1 MAVRESAMFM
11 SAETWCRHIFTL
23 LFKRM
28 MRFIVYWYIDLFI
41 KIHHFMQYRM
51 HYITVVVMPKKAKEL
66 SALAVSRL
74 KAEGRYAVGGV
85 DGLYL
90 RIAGRSRT
98 WVLCVAMGT
107 RINQAGKAVP
117 RRLNMGLGP
126 CQEISLTE
134 ARDKARELRKQIRN
148 GVDPLAE
155 KHALKAQ
162 QERQARKKKT
172 FSECAEAVIEIKA
185 SELNNKKHVAQWRS
199 TLETYAYPVIGKK
212 AVSEITKNDLLAILE
227 PIWLI
232 KNETASRVRGRIE
245 TVLDYAKAKEYF
257 EGDNPAAWKGMLKPL
272 LSMPG
277 KVQNRKHHAALPYS
291 EMGSFMA
298 ELCKRSGVS
307 ARALEFSILT
317 VARSGEVRGAGW
329 NEIDLKAKTWTI
341 PAERMK
347 ARKEHRVPLSEA
359 AISLLKALPRFKDNN
374 LVFPAPRGGQL
385 SDMSLTAVLKRM
397 GRKDLTQHGF
407 RSTFREWAGETTS
420 FQREVI
426 EHALAHQLADKAEAA
441 YQRGTLWPK
450 RVSLM
455 DEWTSY
461 CYAL

>member
-1 MAVRESAMFM
+1 
-11 SAETWCRHIFTL
+11 
-23 LFKRM
+23 
-28 MRFIVYWYIDLFI
+28 
-41 KIHHFMQYRM
+41 
-51 HYITVVVMPKKAKEL
+51 MPKKAREL

-90 RIAGRSRT
+90 RIAGRSRA

-107 RINQAGKAVP
+107 RINRAGKTVP

-126 CQEISLTE
+126 YQEVSLAE
-134 ARDKARELRKQIRN
+134 ARDKARELRRQIRN
-148 GVDPLAE
+148 GIDPLKE
-155 KHALKAQ
+155 KHTQKAH
-162 QERQARKKKT
+162 QEKTARKQKT
-172 FSECAEAVIEIKA
+172 FHECAEAVLEIKGR
-185 SELNNKKHVAQWRS
+185 ELKSKKHVAQWRS
-199 TLETYAYPVIGKK
+199 SLETYAYPVIGQKR
-212 AVSEITKNDLLAILE
+212 VGEITKTDLLAILE
-227 PIWLI
+227 PIWLT

-245 TVLDYAKAKEYF
+245 TVLDYAKAKEYL

-272 LSMPG
+272 LPMPS
-277 KVQNRKHHAALPYS
+277 KVQNKKHHAALPYG
-291 EMGSFMA
+291 ELGVFMA
-298 ELCKRSGVS
+298 ELRTRTGIS

-317 VARSGEVRGAGW
+317 VARSGEIRGAVW
-329 NEIDLKAKTWTI
+329 DEIDLAAKTWTI

-347 ARKEHRVPLSEA
+347 ASKEHRVPLSDA
-359 AISLLKALPRFKDNN
+359 AVALLRMLPRFKDNN

-397 GRKDLTQHGF
+397 GRSDLTQHGF

-420 FQREVI
+420 YQREVI

-450 RVSLM
+450 RVALM
-455 DEWTSY
+455 DDWTDY
-461 CYAL
+461 CGYEPVDKAA